1 MSLLY
6 RNRGKGIIR
15 MSWQDIIKNEGMEG
29 RAFYIDRENAKRK
42 VKSLPK
48 MKRMLDKSLTELKMF
63 VEEIGGESIDKMFD
77 GPDGQ
82 ELGSTTQLMEDFN
95 EFKNKIENAY
105 ENALS
110 FNTQIAEMSY
120 GQAFPRKLF

>member
-1 MSLLY
+1 
-6 RNRGKGIIR
+6 
-15 MSWQDIIKNEGMEG
+15 MSWQDIIKNPFGADMEG

-42 VKSLPK
+42 VKSLPR

-110 FNTQIAEMSY
+110 FNTQVAEMSFGEAKY
-120 GQAFPRKLF
+120 GRR

>member
-1 MSLLY
+1 V
-6 RNRGKGIIR
+6 IE

-29 RAFYIDRENAKRK
+29 RAFYIDRENAKSK
-42 VKSLPK
+42 VKSLPR

-110 FNTQIAEMSY
+110 FNTQVAEMSFNEAKY
-120 GQAFPRKLF
+120 GRR